1 MRPHKFLKH
10 SRELLSSVSS
20 PFELV
25 TDIYFD
31 ETDEGFDAWKS
42 TQVAKYE
49 DKPNTIVVL
58 IDLTEGN

>member
-1 MRPHKFLKH
+1 MRPHKFLKD
-10 SRELLSSVSS
+10 SRQFLSSVNS
-20 PFELV
+20 PLEVV

-31 ETDEGFDAWKS
+31 GTDEGFDAWKL

-58 IDLTEGN
+58 IDLSAGN